1 MESDADSALLDY
13 EKQIF
18 LDCFHEDGLLVM
30 AKGLGLERILLNF
43 LRIYCDPGQLVLVLN
58 TNSDEE
64 EYFIDELR
72 HLKTASLP
80 KVINN
85 EVATTER

>member
-1 MESDADSALLDY
+1 MDTTLLEY
-13 EKQIF
+13 ERQIF

-30 AKGLGLERILLNF
+30 AKGMGLERIFSNF
-43 LRIYCDPGQLVLVLN
+43 LKIYCDPGQLVLVLN
-58 TNSDEE
+58 TNSEEE

-72 HLKTASLP
+72 QQKIKTLP

-85 EVATTER
+85 EVPAQTR